1 MSTPVPAERYKNHR
15 FPPEV
20 ISGIWMR
27 SFSRFVVSGT
37 ISDGRSI
44 RMAMSSRSLAQR
56 RRDKKAAKKFTSNT
70 LLEAARAVWLYEKG
84 WDASHCRFHHVS
96 TMRSTA
102 RWNPTIHLSARRCR
116 VRRAKPPQIT
126 LYGRTTRPSAPPQ
139 HEPWLALGRGSPAG
153 EGGVGF
159 STFREYA
166 IRRRVGPGPSPL
178 RHPPAAR

>member
-1 MSTPVPAERYKNHR
+1 MSKNRCSPVGTSRRMRRSVNGARSTANDMPTIFGAVAVDG
-15 FPPEV
+15 V

-27 SFSRFVVSGT
+27 SFSRFMVSGT

-70 LLEAARAVWLYEKG
+70 LLEAARTVWLYEKG

-126 LYGRTTRPSAPPQ
+126 LYGRTTRPSAP
-139 HEPWLALGRGSPAG
+139 HSMSHGL
-153 EGGVGF
+153 
-159 STFREYA
+159 
-166 IRRRVGPGPSPL
+166 
-178 RHPPAAR
+178 H